1 MTDNNKAVVYGII
14 AVLSWS
20 TVATMFKMAL
30 RYYSHYEMLL
40 IASFTALF
48 IFSATMTV
56 QKKWTVLKT
65 ISVKQWGKFALIGLL
80 NPLIYYLVL
89 FKSYSLLPAQI
100 AQPINYSWPIVLLV
114 LLAVFTRTAIPKAKY
129 LGLALSLVGV
139 TLISLGSG
147 GVSGNNLPLSGL
159 LLAFLSAFLWAAY
172 WIVNNLNKEVDF
184 IVALFLSFLFGSVYL
199 AMGTIF
205 VDVELRSLPGL
216 LSSIYVGAFE
226 MGIPFIF
233 FGLAIRKTQN
243 PALINQLCYL
253 SPFISLFLIHL
264 VLGEQIYATTYLGLF
279 LIVFGIIFN
288 EYLSKYLTKTKTP
301 SL

>member
-1 MTDNNKAVVYGII
+1 MTNNNKAIVYGIV

-40 IASFTALF
+40 IASLTALF
-48 IFSATMTV
+48 VFSVAITI
-56 QKKWTVLKT
+56 QKKWSDLKK
-65 ISVKQWGKFALIGLL
+65 IPPKQWGKFALIGLL
-80 NPLIYYLVL
+80 NPLVYYLVL

-114 LLAVFTRTAIPKAKY
+114 LLSIFTRTAIPKTKY
-129 LGLALSLVGV
+129 IGMFFSLAGV

-147 GVSGNNLPLSGL
+147 TISGNSLPLPGL

-184 IVALFLSFLFGSVYL
+184 IIALFLSFLFGSIYL
-199 AMGTIF
+199 LIGTIF
-205 VDVELRSLPGL
+205 VDVDFHSLPGL
-216 LSSIYVGAFE
+216 LSSIYVGTFE

-233 FGLAIRKTQN
+233 FGLAIRKTGN
-243 PALINQLCYL
+243 SALVNQLCYL

-264 VLGEQIYATTYLGLF
+264 ILGEQIYTTTYLGLF

-288 EYLSKYLTKTKTP
+288 EYLVKYLTDKQISK
-301 SL
+301 

>member
-1 MTDNNKAVVYGII
+1 MTDNNKAIIYGII

-30 RYYSHYEMLL
+30 RYYTYYEMLL
-40 IASFTALF
+40 VASLTALF
-48 IFSATMTV
+48 IFSVTITI
-56 QKKWTVLKT
+56 QRKWSVLKK
-65 ISVKQWGKFALIGLL
+65 ISLKQWGKFALIGLL
-80 NPLIYYLVL
+80 NPLAYYLVL

-114 LLAVFTRTAIPKAKY
+114 LLSIFTRTAIPKAKY
-129 LGLALSLVGV
+129 LGMVFSLTGV

-147 GVSGNNLPLSGL
+147 AVSGDSLPLSGL

-184 IVALFLSFLFGSVYL
+184 IVALFLSFLFGSIYL
-199 AMGTIF
+199 LIGTVF
-205 VDVELRSLPGL
+205 VDVNFYSLPGL

-233 FGLAIRKTQN
+233 FGLAIRQTQN
-243 PALINQLCYL
+243 SALINQLCYL

-264 VLGEQIYATTYLGLF
+264 VLGEQIYTTTYLGLF

-288 EYLSKYLTKTKTP
+288 EYLAKYLTNKQVSK
-301 SL
+301 

>member
-1 MTDNNKAVVYGII
+1 MTDNNKAIVYGII

-30 RYYSHYEMLL
+30 RYYTHYEMLL
-40 IASFTALF
+40 VASFTALF
-48 IFSATMTV
+48 IFSMAITI
-56 QKKWTVLKT
+56 QRKWSVLKK
-65 ISVKQWGKFALIGLL
+65 ISLKQWGKFALIGLL
-80 NPLIYYLVL
+80 NPLAYYLVL

-114 LLAVFTRTAIPKAKY
+114 LLSIFTRTAIPKAKY
-129 LGLALSLVGV
+129 LGMVFSLAGV
-139 TLISLGSG
+139 TLISLGSSA
-147 GVSGNNLPLSGL
+147 VSGDNLPLSGL

-184 IVALFLSFLFGSVYL
+184 IIALFLSFLFGSMYL
-199 AMGTIF
+199 LIGTVF
-205 VDVELRSLPGL
+205 VDVDFYSLPGL

-243 PALINQLCYL
+243 SALINQLCYL

-264 VLGEQIYATTYLGLF
+264 VLGEQIYTTTYLGLF

-288 EYLSKYLTKTKTP
+288 EYLAKYLTNKQVSK
-301 SL
+301 

>member
-1 MTDNNKAVVYGII
+1 MNDNNKAVLYGII

-30 RYYSHYEMLL
+30 RYYTHYEMLL

-48 IFSATMTV
+48 IFSATMTI
-56 QKKWTVLKT
+56 QRKWTTLKK
-65 ISVKQWGKFALIGLL
+65 ISSKQWGKFALIGLL

-100 AQPINYSWPIVLLV
+100 AQPINYSWPIVLLI
-114 LLAVFTRTAIPKAKY
+114 LISVFTRKSIPKAKY
-129 LGLALSLVGV
+129 LGMALSLAGV

-147 GVSGNNLPLSGL
+147 AVSGNSLPLFGL
-159 LLAFLSAFLWAAY
+159 FLAFLSAFLWASY

-184 IVALFLSFLFGSVYL
+184 IVALFLSFLFGSIYL
-199 AMGTIF
+199 SIGTIF
-205 VDVELRSLPGL
+205 VDVKLGSLPGL

-233 FGLAIRKTQN
+233 FGLAIRKTHN
-243 PALINQLCYL
+243 PALVNQLCYL
-253 SPFISLFLIHL
+253 SPFISLFFIHL
-264 VLGEQIYATTYLGLF
+264 VLGEQIYMTTYLGLF

-288 EYLSKYLTKTKTP
+288 EYFAKYFARKVP
-301 SL
+301 HS

>member
-1 MTDNNKAVVYGII
+1 MTDNNKAIVYSII

-30 RYYSHYEMLL
+30 RYYTHYEMLL
-40 IASFTALF
+40 VASLTALF
-48 IFSATMTV
+48 IFSVTITI
-56 QKKWTVLKT
+56 QKKWSALNRIT
-65 ISVKQWGKFALIGLL
+65 SKQWCKFALIGLL
-80 NPLIYYLVL
+80 NPLTYYLVL

-114 LLAVFTRTAIPKAKY
+114 LLSIFTRTAIPKAKY
-129 LGLALSLVGV
+129 LGMILSLAGV

-147 GVSGNNLPLSGL
+147 AVSGNSLPLSGL

-184 IVALFLSFLFGSVYL
+184 IIALFLSFLFGSMYL
-199 AMGTIF
+199 LIGTVF
-205 VDVELRSLPGL
+205 VDVNFYSLPGL

-226 MGIPFIF
+226 KGIPFIF

-243 PALINQLCYL
+243 SALINQLCYL

-264 VLGEQIYATTYLGLF
+264 VLGEQIYITTYLGLF

-288 EYLSKYLTKTKTP
+288 EYLVKYLTKKQT
-301 SL
+301 L

>member
-1 MTDNNKAVVYGII
+1 MVTDNNKAIIYGII

-30 RYYSHYEMLL
+30 RYYTHYEMLL
-40 IASFTALF
+40 VASFTALF
-48 IFSATMTV
+48 IFSVAITI
-56 QKKWTVLKT
+56 QRKWSVLKK
-65 ISVKQWGKFALIGLL
+65 IPSKQWGKFALIGLL
-80 NPLIYYLVL
+80 NPLAYYLVL

-114 LLAVFTRTAIPKAKY
+114 LLSIFTRTAIPKAKY
-129 LGLALSLVGV
+129 LGMVFSLAGV
-139 TLISLGSG
+139 ALISLGSG
-147 GVSGNNLPLSGL
+147 AMSGNSLPFSGL

-184 IVALFLSFLFGSVYL
+184 IVALFLSFLFGSIYL
-199 AMGTIF
+199 LIGAVF
-205 VDVELRSLPGL
+205 VDVDFYSIPGL

-243 PALINQLCYL
+243 SALINQLCYL
-253 SPFISLFLIHL
+253 SPFISLFLINL
-264 VLGEQIYATTYLGLF
+264 VLGERIYITTYLGLF

-288 EYLSKYLTKTKTP
+288 EYLVKYFKKKQVL
-301 SL
+301 

>member
-1 MTDNNKAVVYGII
+1 MTDNNKAIIYGII

-30 RYYSHYEMLL
+30 RYYTHYEMLL
-40 IASFTALF
+40 VASLTALF
-48 IFSATMTV
+48 IFSVAITI
-56 QKKWTVLKT
+56 QRKWSVLKK
-65 ISVKQWGKFALIGLL
+65 ISLKQWGKFALIGLL
-80 NPLIYYLVL
+80 NPLAYYLVL

-114 LLAVFTRTAIPKAKY
+114 LLSIFTRTAIPKAKY
-129 LGLALSLVGV
+129 LGMVFSLAGV

-147 GVSGNNLPLSGL
+147 AVSGDSLPLSGL

-172 WIVNNLNKEVDF
+172 WIVNNLNKEIDF
-184 IVALFLSFLFGSVYL
+184 IVALFLSFLFGSIYL
-199 AMGTIF
+199 LLGTIL
-205 VDVELRSLPGL
+205 VDVDFYSLPGL

-233 FGLAIRKTQN
+233 FGLAIRQTQN
-243 PALINQLCYL
+243 SALVNQLCYL

-264 VLGEQIYATTYLGLF
+264 VLGEQIYTTTYLGLF

-288 EYLSKYLTKTKTP
+288 EYLAKYLTNKQVSK
-301 SL
+301 